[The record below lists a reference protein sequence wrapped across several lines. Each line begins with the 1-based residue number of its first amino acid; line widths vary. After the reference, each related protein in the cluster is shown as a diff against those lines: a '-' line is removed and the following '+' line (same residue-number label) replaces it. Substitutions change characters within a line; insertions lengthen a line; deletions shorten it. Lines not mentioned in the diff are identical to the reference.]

1 MMLIDDSIVRLRV
14 TGQGEEIAAVVVV
27 DRQTTNL
34 ARSYIRGARETSMPV
49 QFRDRRR
56 ALKPTLRQLRILHL
70 MTYGMTDEKI
80 ASELKITSRT
90 VRSAVAD
97 LYTMFE
103 VQSRFE
109 LGIAYRRWMDGH

>member
-1 MMLIDDSIVRLRV
+1 MSYIVTADRVVVQNVVTLIDRIV
-14 TGQGEEIAAVVVV
+14 A
-27 DRQTTNL
+27 
-34 ARSYIRGARETSMPV
+34 SSMPV
-49 QFRDRRR
+49 QLRDRRR
-56 ALKPTLRQLRILHL
+56 PLKPTLRQLRILHL

-90 VRSAVAD
+90 IRSAVAD

-109 LGIAYRRWMDGH
+109 LGIAYQRWVNGH